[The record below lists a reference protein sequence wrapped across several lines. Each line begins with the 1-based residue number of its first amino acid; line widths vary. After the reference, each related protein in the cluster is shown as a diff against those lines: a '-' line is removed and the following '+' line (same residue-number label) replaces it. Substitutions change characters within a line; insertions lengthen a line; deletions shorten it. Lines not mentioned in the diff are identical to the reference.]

1 MSVAGNLVAA
11 ILMRIKTVRNTPQP
25 GGAILLSPWLD
36 LSLGMIEK
44 HECLDRDT
52 LVHPGFMRNHLVA
65 SFTGDR
71 IPANDPR
78 ISPVLAEDFSGLPN
92 HLVCYG
98 DLEVMQDEIQLWI
111 KQCTLA
117 GVSTTVHVGER
128 GLHVFSVGGLV
139 ADGRLVRRS
148 DEAVIEFLIEQK
160 QRI

>member
-1 MSVAGNLVAA
+1 MK
-11 ILMRIKTVRNTPQP
+11 IKTLTNTPQP

-36 LSLGMIEK
+36 LSLEMIEG

-52 LVHPGFMRNHLVA
+52 LVNPDFMRNHLVA
-65 SFTGDR
+65 SFTADK

-78 ISPVLAEDFSGLPN
+78 ISPVLAKDFSGLPN
-92 HLVCYG
+92 QLVCYG
-98 DLEVMQDEIQLWI
+98 DLEVMQDEIRLWV

-128 GLHVFSVGGLV
+128 GLHVFSLGGLV
-139 ADGRLVRRS
+139 ADARLARRS